1 MKHDISIEYEDSQ
14 GLIITGLKCPYEDAV
29 RALKEEY
36 EKSIAPSSQP
46 YMVVMRKIVHDLGKI
61 LEVTDA

>member
-1 MKHDISIEYEDSQ
+1 MKHDIFIEYEDGK
-14 GLIITGLKCPYEDAV
+14 GLIIMDLKCPYEDAV

-46 YMVVMRKIVHDLGKI
+46 YIVVMRKIVHDLEKI